1 MKKSIITILL
11 SSLLIGCN
19 GQKVSSMPKNI
30 EKGNLEMKIMVATDL
45 HLFSNNLI
53 SKNNEIYKK
62 DSITSDGRVQE
73 YDYEL
78 VNELVNQAN
87 ELMPDYLIITGD
99 LTFNGELD
107 SHREL
112 IKIISQVNK
121 NVKVLVLPGN
131 HDYNNISPQSII
143 NDEVRYTEGIDMDD
157 FPLLYENFGYTNAYS
172 YDEES
177 LSYIYAL
184 SENKWIVMLDSTNS
198 RYNYDYDMNIIG
210 GELSTNTIKW
220 LEENLT
226 YASNNGIEVI
236 SSMHHNLLTHNEL
249 FNDRYTLY
257 NNQELL
263 QLYKEHN
270 VKINFSGHLH
280 IQSIKES
287 QGVYDIS
294 NGSLLDYGNRYGLL
308 NIYDNCYEYNSY
320 SLNPNLGFDF
330 NSYSFNVF
338 YKKYYNKQIN
348 SCKKYYGE
356 NAENICDINSK
367 INAYYFDGNYQ
378 EIHKIISEN
387 KKYIRKV
394 KRNDNEKYMNLIYEV
409 ENINQHNIMLKK

>member
-30 EKGNLEMKIMVATDL
+30 EKGNLEMKIMVTTDL

-53 SKNNEIYKK
+53 SKNNEKYKK

-157 FPLLYENFGYTNAYS
+157 FPLLY
-172 YDEES
+172 D
-177 LSYIYAL
+177 
-184 SENKWIVMLDSTNS
+184 V
-198 RYNYDYDMNIIG
+198 
-210 GELSTNTIKW
+210 
-220 LEENLT
+220 
-226 YASNNGIEVI
+226 
-236 SSMHHNLLTHNEL
+236 
-249 FNDRYTLY
+249 
-257 NNQELL
+257 
-263 QLYKEHN
+263 
-270 VKINFSGHLH
+270 
-280 IQSIKES
+280 
-287 QGVYDIS
+287 
-294 NGSLLDYGNRYGLL
+294 
-308 NIYDNCYEYNSY
+308 
-320 SLNPNLGFDF
+320 
-330 NSYSFNVF
+330 
-338 YKKYYNKQIN
+338 
-348 SCKKYYGE
+348 
-356 NAENICDINSK
+356 
-367 INAYYFDGNYQ
+367 
-378 EIHKIISEN
+378 
-387 KKYIRKV
+387 
-394 KRNDNEKYMNLIYEV
+394 
-409 ENINQHNIMLKK
+409 